1 MIGLITGA
9 SRGLG
14 YELVKEGLLRGHTMI
29 AACRKGFKGNGS
41 GDLLRLKEQY
51 GDRLFVL
58 SMDVTDEEEIKR
70 AAQAVRRQY
79 GYIDFLVN
87 NAGVLFEKMK
97 MPGDAIEDL
106 DIGRFRETL
115 EVNVTGQAL
124 VLKYFIGLIYDS
136 GDACIMN
143 ISSEAG
149 HLSPHG
155 YNYLAYSVSKHA
167 LNMYTQKIRNYLT
180 EEKADKHIR
189 VYMVH
194 PGRMDTVMGK
204 ENAQIPPSLPALSI
218 IDILERKTRVPD
230 MEVPFINYKGEL
242 MPY

>member
-1 MIGLITGA
+1 MIGFITGA

-29 AACRKGFKGNGS
+29 AACRKGLKGEGS
-41 GDLLRLKEQY
+41 RDLLRLKEQY
-51 GDRLFVL
+51 GDRLLVL

-70 AAQAVRRQY
+70 AALAVRLQY

-106 DIGRFRETL
+106 DIERFRETL

-124 VLKYFIGLIYDS
+124 VLKYLIGLIYAS

-149 HLSPHG
+149 HLSPYG

-167 LNMYTQKIRNYLT
+167 LNMYTQKIRNYLA

-204 ENAQIPPSLPALSI
+204 ENAQIPPSLPAIGIL
-218 IDILERKTRVPD
+218 DILERKTKVPD